1 MNTTP
6 YLMGVDLGTS
16 GVKGILIDSD
26 GQLVAQ
32 NSAPLTLSTPHP
44 NWSEQDPADWWDAV
58 TKVIKVLVALAPGG
72 ASGIVAVGLS
82 GQMHGATFLDSAG
95 LPLRPAIL
103 WNDQRSG
110 CECEYIVE
118 KVGFENLVQSLGNQA
133 FAGFQAPKI
142 LWVRNHEPDVY
153 SRTSKILLPKD
164 YINFRL
170 TGQMATEPSDASG
183 TLLFDIVRRTWSKS
197 VLALLDISLDLL
209 PDVQPSESTVG
220 AITAEVADVTG
231 LRAGT
236 PVIAGGADNACAA
249 LGIGIVRRGDTMVSL
264 GTSGTVLAPSDR
276 PVIDEQARLHSF
288 CHAVPDTWY
297 SMGVV
302 LSAGGSLRWFRDTL
316 SEAQV
321 KAATS
326 RGVDPY
332 EVIMESAATA
342 PPGCEGLVF
351 LPYLTGERT
360 PYPDPDARG
369 VFFGLSLRQRYSHIA
384 RSVVEGISFALRDS
398 TELLH
403 GLGVET
409 PVIRV
414 TGGGARSP
422 FWLQLLADVLQGRVA
437 TALSD
442 TGPSFGAAIL
452 AGTGSGVFSSAAETA
467 GRLAKASATIV
478 PDSST
483 AAEYDRTY
491 ELYRLL
497 YPSLQPAYEA
507 LGVLTTKSF

>member
-1 MNTTP
+1 MNRTP
-6 YLMGVDLGTS
+6 YFIGIDLGTS

-26 GQLVAQ
+26 GGLIAQ
-32 NSAPLTLSTPHP
+32 NAAPLELSIPHP
-44 NWSEQDPADWWDAV
+44 NWSEQDPEDWWNAV
-58 TKVIKVLVALAPGG
+58 AQVVAA
-72 ASGIVAVGLS
+72 IVAVIPDGPRAIAAVALS
-82 GQMHGATFLDSAG
+82 GQMHGATFLDRSG

-103 WNDQRSG
+103 WNDQRSAS
-110 CECEYIVE
+110 ECDYIVE
-118 KVGFENLVQSLGNQA
+118 KVGFENLVQAVGNRA
-133 FAGFQAPKI
+133 FAGFQVPKI

-153 SRTSKILLPKD
+153 DRTAKILLPKD

-183 TLLFDIVRRTWSKS
+183 TLLFDIVQRRWSDTI
-197 VLALLDISLDLL
+197 LATLDISADLL
-209 PDVQPSESTVG
+209 PHVQPSASSIG
-220 AITAEVADVTG
+220 GITPDAAAVTG
-231 LRAGT
+231 LSPGM

-249 LGIGIVRRGDTMVSL
+249 LGIGIVRPGHTMVSL

-276 PVIDEQARLHSF
+276 PIIDGQARLHSF
-288 CHAVPDTWY
+288 CHALPDTWY

-316 SEAQV
+316 SQAEIQ
-321 KAATS
+321 AATA

-332 EVIMESAATA
+332 DILMEAASRA
-342 PPGCEGLVF
+342 PAGCEGLVF

-369 VFFGLSLRQRYSHIA
+369 VFFGLSLRHTYAHIA

-403 GLGVET
+403 ELGINT
-409 PVIRV
+409 PAVRV
-414 TGGGARSP
+414 TGGGARSS
-422 FWLQLLADVLQGRVA
+422 FWLQALADILKARVA

-442 TGPSFGAAIL
+442 IGPSFGAAIL
-452 AGTGSGVFSSAAETA
+452 AGTGAGVFASAAEIA
-467 GRLAKASATIV
+467 GHLATTSVTID
-478 PDSST
+478 PST
-483 AAEYDRTY
+483 NANVEYDGVY

-497 YPSLQPAYEA
+497 YPSLQPSYQA
-507 LGVLTTKSF
+507 LGSLTSKNP